1 LHPSNP
7 HGEDTELVFS
17 PENVKATTADMS
29 HSQKQQQQQQ
39 QQQKQQQP
47 KTTNAG
53 KPEQPKTNARKPK

>member
-7 HGEDTELVFS
+7 HGADTELVFS
-17 PENVKATTADMS
+17 PENVKAITADMR
-29 HSQKQQQQQQ
+29 HSQKQQQQQQQ

-53 KPEQPKTNARKPK
+53 KPEQPKN